1 MTENDPDQ
9 SVEDQIN
16 ALVEREHHL
25 REHADGRGLD
35 DAEHAELQA
44 AEVKLDQLWDLL
56 RRRRATRDAG
66 GDTEPQTLRD
76 AGTVENYL
84 Q

>member
-1 MTENDPDQ
+1 MTPNDPDQ

-16 ALVEREHHL
+16 ALVEREHQL
-25 REHADGRGLD
+25 REHVDGRGLD
-35 DAEHAELQA
+35 DAEQAELQA

-66 GDTEPQTLRD
+66 GDPQGQTLRPAD
-76 AGTVENYL
+76 TVEDYL